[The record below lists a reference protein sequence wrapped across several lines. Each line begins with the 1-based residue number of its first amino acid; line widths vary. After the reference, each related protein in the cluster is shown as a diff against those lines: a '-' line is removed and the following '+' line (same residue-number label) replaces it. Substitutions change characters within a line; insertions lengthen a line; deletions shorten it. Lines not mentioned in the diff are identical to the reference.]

1 MELSTLRPA
10 AGSRSKRKRIGRGEG
25 SGHGKTSGHGG
36 KGQTARSGGGVARH
50 FEGGQT
56 PFYRRVP
63 KIGFRSIAKMRG
75 DNQYAVVN
83 LSDLD
88 KFEEGSTV
96 DVEAL
101 RQIGRVPGMK
111 QKAGVKLLGKG
122 EITKKLNIKV
132 HAISQSAKAKIEA
145 QGGTVELISA

>member
-1 MELSTLRPA
+1 MELSKLKPA
-10 AGSRSKRKRIGRGEG
+10 PGSRTKKKRLGRGEG
-25 SGHGKTSGHGG
+25 SGLGKTSGHGG

-56 PFYRRVP
+56 PLYRRVP
-63 KIGFRSIAKMRG
+63 KIGFRSIKKTRG

-83 LSDLD
+83 LCDLE
-88 KFEEGSTV
+88 KFDAGSTV

-111 QKAGVKLLGKG
+111 QKAGIKLLGKG
-122 EITKKLNIKV
+122 EITKKLSVKV
-132 HAISQSAKAKIEA
+132 HAVSETAKAKIEA
-145 QGGTVELISA
+145 QGGTVEVISA